1 MLTIHANY
9 NTCLTE
15 FYHNICNLLYFE
27 LCHFGGFKTF
37 GSHINDQSNELIP
50 MIVWQNILMHF
61 GKYSLSYNFK
71 SDTLLDILYCLGNEF
86 HLTYNMHLH
95 HQTHVMCAY

>member
-1 MLTIHANY
+1 MGFLSANMLNILYIKYLIYMLIIHANY

-37 GSHINDQSNELIP
+37 GSHSNDQSNELIP

-61 GKYSLSYNFK
+61 GKYSLLYNFK
-71 SDTLLDILYCLGNEF
+71 SAT
-86 HLTYNMHLH
+86 
-95 HQTHVMCAY
+95 

>member
-1 MLTIHANY
+1 MLTIHANC

-15 FYHNICNLLYFE
+15 SDHNLCNLFYFK

-37 GSHINDQSNELIP
+37 GSHSNDQSNELIP

-61 GKYSLSYNFK
+61 GNCSWL
-71 SDTLLDILYCLGNEF
+71 TLL
-86 HLTYNMHLH
+86 
-95 HQTHVMCAY
+95 